1 MAAAVVTIAGRTYR
15 MSCSDGEEPRLEALA
30 KSVEEKIDA
39 MRAGF
44 GEIGEQRIVVMA
56 AIAIADEAADARD
69 RVASLESET
78 EKLRQELDAAR
89 AAADALM
96 ARATTELEAATRRL
110 EQVSADLQ
118 KPAAPR
124 LEFP

>member
-15 MSCSDGEEPRLEALA
+15 MSCADGEELRLEALA

-78 EKLRQELDAAR
+78 EKLRQELDASR

>member
-15 MSCSDGEEPRLEALA
+15 MSCADGEEPRLEALA

-89 AAADALM
+89 AA
-96 ARATTELEAATRRL
+96 TLEKTRDEVLRRL
-110 EQVSADLQ
+110 ETAGAGV
-118 KPAAPR
+118 AAALSR
-124 LEFP
+124 QDG

>member
-1 MAAAVVTIAGRTYR
+1 MAATVVTIAGRTYR
-15 MSCSDGEEPRLEALA
+15 MSCADGEEPRLEALA

-56 AIAIADEAADARD
+56 AIAIADEAADAREKAA
-69 RVASLESET
+69 RLELET
-78 EKLRQELDAAR
+78 AKLRQELEAAR
-89 AAADALM
+89 TAADKLL
-96 ARATTELEAATRRL
+96 ARATTELEMATRRL
-110 EQVSADLQ
+110 EQISADLQ
-118 KPAAPR
+118 KPATPR

>member
-15 MSCSDGEEPRLEALA
+15 MSCVDGEEPRLEALA

-44 GEIGEQRIVVMA
+44 GEIGEQRIVVMV

-69 RVASLESET
+69 HVARLESET
-78 EKLRQELDAAR
+78 EQLRKDLEAARSTSEALAAR
-89 AAADALM
+89 AT
-96 ARATTELEAATRRL
+96 RELAAATRRL

>member
-1 MAAAVVTIAGRTYR
+1 
-15 MSCSDGEEPRLEALA
+15 
-30 KSVEEKIDA
+30 
-39 MRAGF
+39 
-44 GEIGEQRIVVMA
+44 
-56 AIAIADEAADARD
+56 
-69 RVASLESET
+69 
-78 EKLRQELDAAR
+78 
-89 AAADALM
+89 M

>member
-1 MAAAVVTIAGRTYR
+1 
-15 MSCSDGEEPRLEALA
+15 MSCADGEEPRREALA

-69 RVASLESET
+69 RVASLESEA

-118 KPAAPR
+118 KPATPR